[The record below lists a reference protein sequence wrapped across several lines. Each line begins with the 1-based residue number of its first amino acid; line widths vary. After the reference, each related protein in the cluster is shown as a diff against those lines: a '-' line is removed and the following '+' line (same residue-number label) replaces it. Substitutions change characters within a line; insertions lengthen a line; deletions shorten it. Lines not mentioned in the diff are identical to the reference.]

1 MEAARRTGVRSTGL
15 GAVAVFGAIAGW
27 SINNTLVKLADIPS
41 LAFGFYRLW
50 AGALGM
56 FVVLAVV
63 GRRLTWRQAK
73 ASAPGGVLL
82 GIEIMLFFTA
92 LKLTSVA
99 DVAVIGAL
107 QPALTLMVAGPLFGE
122 GVTRYEVGWTS
133 VSVVGVVLVT
143 IGSSGTPVWSL
154 GGDLL
159 AVGALF
165 AWTTYFMVSKRV
177 RADVP
182 ALEYMT
188 GVTVVAALVVT
199 PMALLS
205 GQVAEGIHPTDAA
218 WLVLF
223 VALGQTGHLLLAWA
237 HGQVDVS
244 VSSLLMLAQPIA
256 SSVAAWAIL
265 GEPFTALGAM
275 GVLIVVAAVGAIVIR
290 ATRAGPGE
298 QIGTPDTAPL

>member
-1 MEAARRTGVRSTGL
+1 MQTGRPMGVRTSRL
-15 GAVAVFGAIAGW
+15 GAAAVFAAILGW

-50 AGALGM
+50 AGALAM
-56 FVVLAVV
+56 FVVLAVL

-73 ASAPGGVLL
+73 ASAPGGALL
-82 GIEIMLFFTA
+82 GMEVMLFFTA

-99 DVAVIGAL
+99 DVVVIGAL
-107 QPALTLMVAGPLFGE
+107 QPGLTLLVAGPLFGE
-122 GVTRYEVGWTS
+122 RITRYEAGWTA
-133 VSVVGVVLVT
+133 VSVVGVMLVT

-159 AVGALF
+159 AVGALM
-165 AWTTYFMVSKRV
+165 AWTVYFLVSKHV
-177 RADVP
+177 RAEVP

-188 GVTVVAALVVT
+188 GVTVVAAAVVT
-199 PMALLS
+199 PMALAS
-205 GQVAEGIHPTDAA
+205 GQVARGIEPADAA

-223 VALGQTGHLLLAWA
+223 VLLGQSGHLLLAWA

-256 SSVAAWAIL
+256 SSVAAWIIL
-265 GEPFTALGAM
+265 GEPFTALGVV
-275 GVLIVVAAVGAIVIR
+275 GGLVVVASVAAIVGR

-298 QIGTPDTAPL
+298 EVATPETSPV

>member
-56 FVVLAVV
+56 FVVLSIM

-165 AWTTYFMVSKRV
+165 AWTTYFLVSKRV
-177 RADVP
+177 RANVP

-205 GQVAEGIHPTDAA
+205 GQVAEGVHPADAA

-265 GEPFTALGAM
+265 GEPFTALGAV

-298 QIGTPDTAPL
+298 RIGTPETAPL